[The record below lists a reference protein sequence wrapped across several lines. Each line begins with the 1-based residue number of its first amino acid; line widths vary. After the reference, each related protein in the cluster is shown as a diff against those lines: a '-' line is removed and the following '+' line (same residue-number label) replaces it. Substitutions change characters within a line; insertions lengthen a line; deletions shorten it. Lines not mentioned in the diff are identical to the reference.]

1 MQSMPET
8 ETNELLVFPT
18 DFPIKIMGKTEPG
31 FAQTML
37 ELVLKHAP
45 TFAPDTMEMRA
56 SREGHYLSLTF
67 TIRAESRAQLDALY
81 RDISVHPMVKMAL

>member
-1 MQSMPET
+1 MQSMPEAQT
-8 ETNELLVFPT
+8 SDVLVFPT
-18 DFPIKIMGKTEPG
+18 EFPIKVMGKTQPG

-45 TFAPDTMEMRA
+45 DYQADKMEMRA

-81 RDISVHPMVKMAL
+81 WDISAHPMVKMAL